1 MSNKMEDAPTNE
13 VKIGK
18 VLKGTSINI
27 KELIGK
33 PFIVVNYSKVKSKK
47 DDCDYYYTFNTLIKG
62 NRNGKNVIMA
72 YYTHSGAKEIT
83 AFFDRVE
90 SGEIKLPLALK
101 LCEEGKTLYFDGY
114 RDYNERAAMDLI
126 SEYNI
131 DESLLQALDEEE

>member
-1 MSNKMEDAPTNE
+1 MADTSMNE
-13 VKIGK
+13 EEIGRCF
-18 VLKGTSINI
+18 KGTSIKI
-27 KELIGK
+27 KELMGK

-47 DDCDYYYTFNTLIKG
+47 DDCDYYYMFNIVTKG
-62 NRNGKNVIMA
+62 IRNGKSVPMA

-90 SGEIKLPLALK
+90 SGEITLPLPLK

-131 DESLLQALDEEE
+131 DESLLQALDEE